1 MLDIQKTALQKAL
14 QTLRALNCQYAV
26 IDPENTK
33 YGDLEVNT
41 AKKGKKKS
49 IHPYGE
55 LAGYIGQHLH
65 RINVG
70 EVKEVPYGKYG
81 GEAVQSS
88 AAAWM
93 NKNFGAGAHTSAQN
107 HAKQVL
113 EVLRLV

>member
-26 IDPENTK
+26 IDPEQTK
-33 YGDLEVNT
+33 HGDLEVV

-65 RINVG
+65 NINVG
-70 EVKEVPYGKYG
+70 EVKEVPYAKYG
-81 GEAVQSS
+81 GECVQSS

-107 HAKQVL
+107 HSKQVL
-113 EVLRLV
+113 EVLRLA